1 MASIKCVLF
10 DCDGT
15 LVDSERLCCLAIV
28 ETFEQVGVKLRL
40 DAVMD
45 NFTGG
50 QIADVLSSAQE
61 LAGSHVSLDLL
72 EPIYR
77 EQTQRLFEEQLK
89 PMDGAIELL
98 DFLDQSDI
106 EYCVVTNSPTQ
117 KAKKMLATVGLE
129 QRFRNRIIS
138 AFEANSWK
146 PEPDL
151 LQYAVTM
158 MGFLPDECLYIDD
171 TAKGVKMGVNAGIQ
185 TIHFALSCDYQ
196 QNSSTCLTS
205 MSEVIKHIEKA
216 E

>member
-15 LVDSERLCCLAIV
+15 LVDSERLCCVAIV
-28 ETFEQVGVKLRL
+28 ETFAQVGVTLRL

-45 NFTGG
+45 NFVGG
-50 QIADVLSSAQE
+50 KIADVLTSAQE

-77 EQTQRLFEEQLK
+77 EQTQRLFEEQLR
-89 PMDGAIELL
+89 PMEGAVELL
-98 DFLDQSDI
+98 DFLDQSGI
-106 EYCVVTNSPTQ
+106 EYCVVTNSPTH
-117 KAKKMLATVGLE
+117 KAKKMLVTVGLE
-129 QRFRNRIIS
+129 QRFNNRVIS
-138 AFEANSWK
+138 AFDANSWK

-171 TAKGVKMGVNAGIQ
+171 TAKGVKMGVAAGIQ

>member
-1 MASIKCVLF
+1 
-10 DCDGT
+10 
-15 LVDSERLCCLAIV
+15 
-28 ETFEQVGVKLRL
+28 
-40 DAVMD
+40 MD
-45 NFTGG
+45 NFVGG
-50 QIADVLSSAQE
+50 KIADVLTSAQQ

-77 EQTQRLFEEQLK
+77 EQTQRLFEEQLR
-89 PMDGAIELL
+89 PMEGAVELL
-98 DFLDQSDI
+98 DFLDQSGI
-106 EYCVVTNSPTQ
+106 EYCVVTNSPTH

-129 QRFRNRIIS
+129 ARFSNRVIS
-138 AFEANSWK
+138 AFDANSWK

-171 TAKGVKMGVNAGIQ
+171 TAKGVKMGITAGIQ
-185 TIHFALSCDYQ
+185 TIHFASSCDYQ

>member
-50 QIADVLSSAQE
+50 KIADVLSSAQE

-98 DFLDQSDI
+98 DFLDQSGI
-106 EYCVVTNSPTQ
+106 EYCVVTNSPIQ

-138 AFEANSWK
+138 AFDANSWK

-171 TAKGVKMGVNAGIQ
+171 TSKGVKMGVNAGIQ
-185 TIHFALSCDYQ
+185 TIHFVLSCDYQ